1 MRYQV
6 PQFIEMEDKIVGPFT
21 FKQFI
26 YLASVPVVC
35 YILHYF
41 VEVAYV
47 ILVGVIFFPFAV
59 MLAFSKVNGK
69 PFMEF
74 VKSLFKFIRR
84 PQAYVWRRLLHKT
97 TEADQQKETISK
109 DTTKKIEK
117 KETNFKKI
125 AEMLD
130 SKE

>member
-26 YLASVPVVC
+26 YLASVPAIC
-35 YILHYF
+35 YVLNFF

-47 ILVGVIFFPFAV
+47 ILVGVIFFPVAV

-74 VKSLFKFIRR
+74 VKSLLKFIRR
-84 PQAYVWRRLLHKT
+84 PQAYVWRRLFNKT
-97 TEADQQKETISK
+97 AEVNQQKETISK
-109 DTTKKIEK
+109 DTTKKIAK

>member
-6 PQFIEMEDKIVGPFT
+6 PQFIEMEDKIVGPFS

-35 YILHYF
+35 YVLHYF

-74 VKSLFKFIRR
+74 IKSLFKFIRR
-84 PQAYVWRRLLHKT
+84 PQAYVWRRLLYKT

-109 DTTKKIEK
+109 DTTKRIAK